1 MENIICVKFKVES
14 EAYQAMTELKKTAV
28 NDLYVIS
35 QAALVKKAGGQL
47 VTVDGFDTGSHTE
60 DDTLTGGLV
69 GGLVGILG
77 GPIGMLVC
85 GSMGALAG
93 GVVDAHEAAAG
104 VTTIEEVG
112 GKLLDG
118 DVAIIALVQED
129 AFEPL
134 DAAFLK
140 YETFIIRRDA
150 AEVADEIRQAKELQE
165 EMEREAR
172 KKLREEKKNERKEK
186 IEEQKAKLKADF
198 EALKAKH
205 KK

>member
-77 GPIGMLVC
+77 

-172 KKLREEKKNERKEK
+172 RKLREEKKNERKEK